1 MNKGIT
7 IIVLLSIVWSIVSS
21 IIQKRAAAAKKLQM
35 QQGDGSL
42 RVGTSTVP
50 QVFNV
55 DPRAVKIEALRRK
68 QQQQQRRQSA
78 SQRSTSSPVASSSTL
93 SSEVKQT
100 RSSKIDPIEELHD
113 LDCPV
118 PATRYGRSSAT
129 PPSRQLAVMLRH
141 TRNIRTAIVLNEI
154 LSKPIALRYMNR

>member
-1 MNKGIT
+1 MNKSIT

-35 QQGDGSL
+35 QQGGGSL

-68 QQQQQRRQSA
+68 QQQRRQPTSP
-78 SQRSTSSPVASSSTL
+78 RSTSSPIASSSTL

-100 RSSKIDPIEELHD
+100 GSSKIAPIEELHD

-118 PATRYGRSSAT
+118 PATRYGRSRAT
-129 PPSRQLAVMLRH
+129 PPSRQLAVMLGH

>member
-1 MNKGIT
+1 MNKSIT

-35 QQGDGSL
+35 QQGGGSL

-68 QQQQQRRQSA
+68 QQQQRRQSA
-78 SQRSTSSPVASSSTL
+78 SPRSTSSPVASSSTL

-100 RSSKIDPIEELHD
+100 RSSKIAPIEELHD

-129 PPSRQLAVMLRH
+129 PPSRQLAVMLGH